1 MEKTFTQSELEA
13 ITQALADTSSGL
25 TGSEIGHL
33 LAPLKMADP
42 TPNMTK
48 WKRLHNAFVERQNF
62 SHNRRAILQF
72 IREAMKPERYA
83 REAHRFEPMRAN
95 LNRALAFV
103 GMAVQADGTLVETYQ
118 VRTLS
123 EAQRRANE
131 LRADLT
137 ARDVHPDVLIF
148 CREELVADNYFHAVL
163 EATKSVAAKL
173 RDRTGLTDD
182 GGSLVDKALAG
193 DIPLLAIN
201 PLETESE
208 WSEQRG
214 FANLVKGIFGMF
226 RNPTAHVARIHWVM
240 EKKDAEDLL
249 SVVSLIHRRIDIA
262 SKPPRAKETVHPD

>member
-13 ITQALADTSSGL
+13 IAQALADTSNGL

-33 LAPLKMADP
+33 LASLKMADP
-42 TPNMTK
+42 SSNMTK
-48 WKRLHNAFVERQNF
+48 WKRLHNAFVERQNY
-62 SHNRRAILQF
+62 SGNRRAILQF
-72 IREAMKPERYA
+72 IREAMKPECYT

-103 GMAVQADGTLVETYQ
+103 GMAVKADGTLVESDQ
-118 VRTLS
+118 VSTLS
-123 EAQRRANE
+123 EAQRRAKE

-137 ARDVHPDVLIF
+137 ARDVHADVLVF

-173 RDRTGLTDD
+173 RARTGLTDD
-182 GGSLVDKALAG
+182 GGLLVDKALAG
-193 DIPLLAIN
+193 NIPLLAIN
-201 PLETESE
+201 PLKTESE

-226 RNPTAHVARIHWVM
+226 RNPTAHVARIHWTM

-262 SKPPRAKETVHPD
+262 YKPTQAEETVQPE